1 MNKIMLGA
9 IIAAAFIAGTIAT
22 GTIAYAKPPS
32 GQQDINQF
40 EIIFDLIEGL
50 QMQIDDLNDD
60 GEPITINCPPGSV
73 QTGIIMDG
81 GGITEL
87 ICETHI
93 EGPVLGF
100 YDVSQEYTAT
110 DEDEGNQTVAVQ
122 ASCDEDDVAVSVTYG
137 FNNDSTNVDETATFN
152 VVGHVQFINIL
163 EGDILNV
170 TTLCADFDP
179 THTNS

>member
-32 GQQDINQF
+32 GQKDVNQF
-40 EIIFDLIEGL
+40 EIIFDLIEDL
-50 QMQIDDLNDD
+50 QMQIDDLHGGD
-60 GEPITINCPPGSV
+60 PITLGCPAGSSM
-73 QTGIIMDG
+73 TGIVTDG

-87 ICETHI
+87 ICEAQV
-93 EGPVLGF
+93 EVPVLGF

-122 ASCDEDDVAVSVTYG
+122 ASCDEVDVAVSVTYG
-137 FNNDSTNVDETATFN
+137 FNNDSINVDETATFN

-163 EGDILNV
+163 EGDLLKV

>member
-32 GQQDINQF
+32 GQQEVNQF
-40 EIIFDLIEGL
+40 EIIFDLIEDL

-100 YDVSQEYTAT
+100 YRLQL
-110 DEDEGNQTVAVQ
+110 DEDVDSDDLLQGFKIMETTCDSGDIAVETGY
-122 ASCDEDDVAVSVTYG
+122 SLISSS
-137 FNNDSTNVDETATFN
+137 DSAKIDRIFN
-152 VVGHVQFINIL
+152 VARTSQVVFTDIVD
-163 EGDILNV
+163 GDSFTVLS
-170 TTLCADFDP
+170 TCADFAP
-179 THTNS
+179 AR